1 MASAKAKNNK
11 IELKIGMSLKLSL
24 SLGAIATVL
33 LLSSII
39 TVMEYTKMSRYVSEG
54 ISKDIN
60 SINVARQLSDVA
72 NEYNLDILALIG
84 NEPSNEPGSDG
95 AVGSALPDFDADSFL
110 EKCDRLRSALKESN
124 SSTLALADSVEYS
137 FAAYML
143 TSLEFKEVYSSDF
156 IDTREWYFDRLQPRY
171 QRLRR
176 SIDLLSQ
183 AIYEKLNNK
192 SEDFDSGYYRSIM
205 PGIVTAGVG
214 LVLVLM
220 LLFFLQFYYVR
231 PLNRIAAA
239 LKLHSTQ
246 NRKYTVDFEG
256 DDQLKQI
263 NDGIRSLSEDNDQL
277 RRRITALKAG
287 AKSE

>member
-1 MASAKAKNNK
+1 M
-11 IELKIGMSLKLSL
+11 GMSPKLSL

-33 LLSSII
+33 LLSSVIS
-39 TVMEYTKMSRYVSEG
+39 VMEYSKMSSYVSEG

-84 NEPSNEPGSDG
+84 DG
-95 AVGSALPDFDADSFL
+95 DGRQLPEFDAESFMD
-110 EKCDRLRSALKESN
+110 KCDKLRSALKESN

-137 FAAYML
+137 YAAYML
-143 TSLEFKEVYSSDF
+143 TSLEFQEVYSSDF
-156 IDTREWYFDRLQPRY
+156 IDTREWYFNRLQPRY

-183 AIYEKLNNK
+183 AIYEKLDNTSK
-192 SEDFDSGYYRSIM
+192 DFDSGYYRSIM

-220 LLFFLQFYYVR
+220 LLFFLQFYYVK
-231 PLNRIAAA
+231 PLYRMAAA
-239 LKLHSTQ
+239 LKRHSTQ

-256 DDQLKQI
+256 DDQIKQI
-263 NDGIRSLSEDNDQL
+263 NEGIRELTEENDQL

-287 AKSE
+287 GKSE

>member
-1 MASAKAKNNK
+1 MASAKAIKNK
-11 IELKIGMSLKLSL
+11 KELKMGMSPKLSL

-33 LLSSII
+33 LLSSVIS
-39 TVMEYTKMSRYVSEG
+39 VMEYSKMSSYVSEG

-84 NEPSNEPGSDG
+84 DG
-95 AVGSALPDFDADSFL
+95 DGRQLPEFDAESFMD
-110 EKCDRLRSALKESN
+110 KCDKLRSALKESN
-124 SSTLALADSVEYS
+124 NSTLALADSVEYS
-137 FAAYML
+137 YAAYML
-143 TSLEFKEVYSSDF
+143 TSLEFQEVYSSDF
-156 IDTREWYFDRLQPRY
+156 IDTREWYFNRLQPRY

-183 AIYEKLNNK
+183 AIYEKLDNTSK
-192 SEDFDSGYYRSIM
+192 DFDSGYYRSIM

-220 LLFFLQFYYVR
+220 LLFFLQFYYVK
-231 PLNRIAAA
+231 PLYRMAAA
-239 LKLHSTQ
+239 LKRHSTQ

-256 DDQLKQI
+256 DDQIKQI
-263 NDGIRSLSEDNDQL
+263 NEGIRELTEENDQL

-287 AKSE
+287 GKSE

>member
-1 MASAKAKNNK
+1 MASAKAKK
-11 IELKIGMSLKLSL
+11 TKKELKLGMSPKLSL

-33 LLSSII
+33 LLSSVIS
-39 TVMEYTKMSRYVSEG
+39 VMEYSKMSSYVSEG

-72 NEYNLDILALIG
+72 NEYNLDLLALIG
-84 NEPSNEPGSDG
+84 DGSG
-95 AVGSALPDFDADSFL
+95 QQMPQFDAESFMD
-110 EKCDRLRSALKESN
+110 KCDNLRSALKESN
-124 SSTLALADSVEYS
+124 GSTLALADSVEYS
-137 FAAYML
+137 YAAYML
-143 TSLEFKEVYSSDF
+143 TSLELPEVYSSDF
-156 IDTREWYFDRLQPRY
+156 IDTREWYFNRLQPRY

-183 AIYEKLNNK
+183 AIYENLRGK

-220 LLFFLQFYYVR
+220 LLFFLQFYYVK
-231 PLNRIAAA
+231 PLYRIAAA
-239 LKLHSTQ
+239 LKKHSAQ

-256 DDQLKQI
+256 DDQIKQI
-263 NDGIRSLSEDNDQL
+263 NEGIRELAEENDQL
-277 RRRITALKAG
+277 RRRITALKSG
-287 AKSE
+287 SKSE